1 MKHTRFAAL
10 LLCALVLTAC
20 SKTPP
25 EEAIEAAI
33 REMAEAV
40 TERQRTVVSARL
52 ADDFVLEQ
60 YGGQSLMDRR
70 DTQRMMV
77 GLMLRYQNIRVVIT
91 NVSVTPDLVRDD
103 QAQATFNALVTGGH
117 GGLLP
122 ARGQLF
128 RVSTDWQRDGS
139 DWQVLRASA
148 RRALE

>member
-1 MKHTRFAAL
+1 MKHTRFAAV

-33 REMAEAV
+33 HEMADAV
-40 TERQRTVVSARL
+40 TERRGAVISARL
-52 ADDFVLEQ
+52 AEDFVLEQ
-60 YGGQSLMDRR
+60 YGGQSTMDRR
-70 DTQRMMV
+70 DTQRMMA
-77 GLMLRYQNIRVVIT
+77 GLLLRYQDIRVVIT
-91 NVSVTPDLVRDD
+91 NVSVTLDPVRDD
-103 QAQATFNALVTGGH
+103 QAEATFNALVTGGH

-128 RVSTDWQRDGS
+128 RMSTDWQHDGS
-139 DWQVLRASA
+139 DWQVVRASA